1 MIAPT
6 EILLD
11 HAARTLTL
19 RWPDGNTQRIGY
31 AQLRNDCPCA
41 ACRKIRFDG
50 GNVRA
55 QADLTLDGIDAAGY
69 GIRLL
74 FGDGHARGIYPWP
87 YLADLVNLVDFA
99 TAHAATTRTDGTRSE
114 HASNLDRLPESAYAS
129 V

>member
-1 MIAPT
+1 MMAPT

-11 HAARTLTL
+11 HATHALTL
-19 RWPDGNTQRIGY
+19 RWPDGDMQRIGY

-55 QADLTLDGIDAAGY
+55 PADLTLDGIEAAGY

-87 YLADLVNLVDFA
+87 YLADLA
-99 TAHAATTRTDGTRSE
+99 TAHAAATRPDDMHSE
-114 HASNLDRLPESAYAS
+114 HAPNLDRLPESAYAT

>member
-11 HAARTLTL
+11 HAARALTL
-19 RWPDGNTQRIGY
+19 RWPAGDTQRIDY
-31 AQLRNDCPCA
+31 AQLRSECPCA

-50 GNVRA
+50 GSVRA
-55 QADLTLDGIDAAGY
+55 QAGLTLDGVEAAGY

-87 YLADLVNLVDFA
+87 YLAELGEDRLDTGIA
-99 TAHAATTRTDGTRSE
+99 SHCAHAHRKPAG
-114 HASNLDRLPESAYAS
+114 
-129 V
+129 

>member
-1 MIAPT
+1 MAPT

-11 HAARTLTL
+11 QAAHALTL
-19 RWPDGNTQRIGY
+19 RWPDGDTQRIGY

-50 GNVRA
+50 GNVGA
-55 QADLTLDGIDAAGY
+55 QAGLTLDGVEAAGY

-87 YLADLVNLVDFA
+87 YLADLA
-99 TAHAATTRTDGTRSE
+99 TAHAATTRTDDMRSA
-114 HASNLDRLPESAYAS
+114 HAPNLDRLPESGYTP